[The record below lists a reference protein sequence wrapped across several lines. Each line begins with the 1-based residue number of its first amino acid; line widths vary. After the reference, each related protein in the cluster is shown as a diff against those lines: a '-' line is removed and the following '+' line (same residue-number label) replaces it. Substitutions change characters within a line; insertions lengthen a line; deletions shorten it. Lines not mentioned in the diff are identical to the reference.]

1 LSISNNYANTTCCT
15 GTLFAFTRRKMLT
28 MKLNRVLNYLKIAVN
43 CLFHVK
49 QLIKE
54 VFEMAKQKSVQQ
66 LDTEIERLKRKVEI
80 AELKKK
86 LKKSGGR

>member
-1 LSISNNYANTTCCT
+1 
-15 GTLFAFTRRKMLT
+15 
-28 MKLNRVLNYLKIAVN
+28 MKLNRVLNYLEIVAN

-54 VFEMAKQKSVQQ
+54 VFKMSKRKSVVQ